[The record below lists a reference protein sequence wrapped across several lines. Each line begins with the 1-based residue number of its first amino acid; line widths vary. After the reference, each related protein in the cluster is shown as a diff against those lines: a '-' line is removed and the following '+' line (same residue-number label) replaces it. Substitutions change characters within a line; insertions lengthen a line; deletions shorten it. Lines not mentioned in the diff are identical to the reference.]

1 MPNVGGVQYPYTPE
15 GIAAAQQAQRPI
27 QKTGPGDFAQN
38 AFSNIAFGPLTAPGL
53 GERLGQQPTFQ
64 SHRPEQPTFR
74 DVSHRPRSGQDWLRD
89 QLAGIRQ
96 NWQTDEFGNVV
107 MNQFGAPAT
116 QPSNFN
122 QLIGR
127 SLSGVPQRQAT
138 PQPTFAS
145 VSHRPQQGGNRAI
158 GKQGPTFAPTSLNYN
173 AISPAN
179 RIAGNIA
186 AVMSGRPGPSPGT
199 NPHLSQ
205 SGRISNPPGYQPNP
219 YGPTGQLR
227 PPRQPIQKR
236 G

>member
-15 GIAAAQQAQRPI
+15 GIAAAQQAQRPTHES
-27 QKTGPGDFAQN
+27 QRSSPSWYGGGGSMFGNLTGGVSIPSLQDMLRFRALQ
-38 AFSNIAFGPLTAPGL
+38 
-53 GERLGQQPTFQ
+53 EMMQQG
-64 SHRPEQPTFR
+64 QPTFR
-74 DVSHRPRSGQDWLRD
+74 DVSHRP
-89 QLAGIRQ
+89 
-96 NWQTDEFGNVV
+96 E
-107 MNQFGAPAT
+107 
-116 QPSNFN
+116 QPTFSSVSHSPKYPPR
-122 QLIGR
+122 GR
-127 SLSGVPQRQAT
+127 PNIQT